1 VVREDGAVTVE
12 LPMVGSGKV
21 RDLYAVDDAHLLLVA
36 SDRISAYDWVLP
48 TEIPHK
54 GRVLTALSAWW
65 FSQLTDVVPNHMVSV
80 DSPPVPAAVA
90 GRAMLV
96 RRLQMV
102 PVECVA
108 RGYLAGSAVGPKDFE
123 GQQLSQPVFTPTTK
137 AAVGQHDEPMSFDDV
152 VATVGADLA
161 EALRDRTLAVY
172 STAADI
178 AARRGLILAD
188 TKLEFGL
195 SGDGTLVLGDEA
207 LTPDSSRYWSAAD
220 WSPGK
225 PQISYD
231 KQYVRDWLTGESGW
245 DRATGSP
252 PPDLPPHVVAGT
264 RERYL
269 AAYEL
274 LAGAPLSA

>member
-1 VVREDGAVTVE
+1 MTVE
-12 LPMVGSGKV
+12 LPLLGSGKV

-48 TEIPHK
+48 TEIPDK

-65 FSQLTDVVPNHMVSV
+65 FEQLSDVVPNHVISV
-80 DSPPVPAAVA
+80 DSPPVPAAFA

-108 RGYLAGSAVGPKDFE
+108 RGFVAGSAVGSGLVEGDQLPK
-123 GQQLSQPVFTPTTK
+123 PVFTPTTK
-137 AAVGQHDEPMSFDDV
+137 AAVGQHDEPMTFDDV
-152 VATVGADLA
+152 VATVGGDLA
-161 EALRDRTLAVY
+161 EALRDRTLGVY
-172 STAADI
+172 STAAEI
-178 AARRGLILAD
+178 AASRGLILAD

-195 SGDGTLVLGDEA
+195 SGDGNLVLGDEA

-220 WSPGK
+220 WSPGRA
-225 PQISYD
+225 QASYD

-245 DRATGSP
+245 DSATGSP
-252 PPDLPPHVVAGT
+252 PPKLPPHVVAGT
-264 RERYL
+264 RERYRT
-269 AAYEL
+269 AYEL
-274 LAGAPLSA
+274 LTGSPLPA